1 MVLVTL
7 LTSFL
12 LLLSVFLLFSST
24 LSPAPVVLALLC
36 SPPEELQ
43 CFRLLQTRGPAVQPP
58 SLQVPEHIK
67 QVPDNYCVETFVPQ
81 YSLNLLDV
89 SKLGHR
95 ASHVA
100 FYCRL
105 FIIKL
110 EKLWENVWETLLM
123 TNNDDN
129 FTNNLI
135 LINSGIIVSNT
146 SLRVLSLP
154 PSGLS
159 GHMRT
164 LSLGSGAWD
173 SEGAL
178 VPLHPHH
185 YAPAWARRKRAGGD
199 GRRERVWYV
208 WSIV

>member
-1 MVLVTL
+1 MEPPWGDPPLALKTLWFKTCKITSMVLVTL

-110 EKLWENVWETLLM
+110 
-123 TNNDDN
+123 D
-129 FTNNLI
+129 F
-135 LINSGIIVSNT
+135 
-146 SLRVLSLP
+146 LSQ
-154 PSGLS
+154 SFGN
-159 GHMRT
+159 
-164 LSLGSGAWD
+164 
-173 SEGAL
+173 
-178 VPLHPHH
+178 
-185 YAPAWARRKRAGGD
+185 
-199 GRRERVWYV
+199 
-208 WSIV
+208 